1 MNQTILFS
9 PVGGTDP
16 ISSSNCRDG
25 SMLHICRVYQ
35 PSKVILYMSYEVLE
49 NQKKDNRYRYC
60 LDRLAQLQ
68 NRTMKHEIIERPD
81 LKEVQEFDY
90 FYQDFRVIIEKIFQD
105 MDETDTLL
113 LNVSSGT
120 PSMKSGLLVLQTLG
134 EFPCKLIQVATPD
147 RKMNE
152 HIHKNYEVDVLWELN
167 EDNAENFENRCREI
181 HCPTLS
187 VIKKEEIIKK
197 HISVYDYRAALDVA
211 ETMPG
216 QYTVGYLK
224 LLEMAKKR
232 VLLDFKSVD
241 QILRQ
246 EQYDCLPV
254 KSSDA
259 RKYFEYAL
267 TLDVKLKRGEYADF
281 IRGITPLIVDLF
293 EIILKKQCKINIEDY
308 AENTK
313 KGKVWDK
320 QTLSGTVIEQT
331 LKDHYK
337 TFQYGIIYS
346 DHLKTL
352 IEKFSQDNRLVTIVE
367 DLRNVEGSVRNLA
380 AHQIVSIT
388 DETIRELTN
397 FNGEQ
402 IMKKIKLIFS
412 YTGIKIEKEYW
423 NSYDDMNKKII
434 ERMNQKKE
442 F

>member
-1 MNQTILFS
+1 
-9 PVGGTDP
+9 
-16 ISSSNCRDG
+16 
-25 SMLHICRVYQ
+25 
-35 PSKVILYMSYEVLE
+35 
-49 NQKKDNRYRYC
+49 
-60 LDRLAQLQ
+60 
-68 NRTMKHEIIERPD
+68 
-81 LKEVQEFDY
+81 
-90 FYQDFRVIIEKIFQD
+90 
-105 MDETDTLL
+105 
-113 LNVSSGT
+113 
-120 PSMKSGLLVLQTLG
+120 
-134 EFPCKLIQVATPD
+134 
-147 RKMNE
+147 
-152 HIHKNYEVDVLWELN
+152 
-167 EDNAENFENRCREI
+167 
-181 HCPTLS
+181 
-187 VIKKEEIIKK
+187 
-197 HISVYDYRAALDVA
+197 
-211 ETMPG
+211 MPG

-246 EQYDCLPV
+246 EQCDCLPV